1 MVTRWDQMQRN
12 LKVLSFLT
20 TFFEK
25 FASNRW
31 IFLPTNLSDS
41 RACTLYSWHIESI
54 HRNFPMYLLMQA
66 NIRLPNYSKEHDYLR
81 LIDERA
87 NTTPVVTKNKA
98 SVYTTL
104 MTTVKEI
111 IGAMTAASP
120 EDIAF
125 VEKAYELSKKAHE
138 GQERFSGEPYFIHP
152 AATALVLAE
161 YGMDAVTIAAGLLHD
176 VVEDGKASREEVEKE
191 FGKELLFIVDGVTKL
206 GTHKYRGAERHAE
219 SLRRLLV
226 ATASDIRVLIVKLA
240 DRYHNM
246 QTLEHV
252 PEHKRRRIA
261 LETIEI
267 YAPIADRLGMGRM
280 KRDLEDLAFPFID
293 PDAAAHT
300 AELRKLKTKE
310 TEEGL
315 AKVRKELGR
324 ELAKKGLKTFHTDI
338 RMKGLWSLH
347 QKLKRKH
354 DDISLIHDIAALR
367 IIVPTIED
375 CYTTLGLVHS
385 LYRPLPGEFKDYI
398 AFPKPNGYQSLH
410 TTVMTPEAG
419 IVEIQIRTEDM
430 HRHAMYG
437 IASHMSYK
445 QLGKGI
451 EKLDKGAQKSR
462 FASLS
467 FSWRSLIPSLM
478 RVTKKDDAT
487 VTGPTKV
494 PPWLA
499 DLAEAHTHIEGSE
512 EFVEGLKE
520 DFFSHRV
527 FVFTPSGD
535 VIDLPATSTPIDF
548 AYAIHS
554 DLGDHLQGA
563 KVNGKLVSFDT
574 PLGNGDIVEITRRD
588 SAHPS
593 AKWLDLVRTSL
604 ARRHI
609 RNALGLTEKEKP
621 PRRTR
626 RAPKEK

>member
-1 MVTRWDQMQRN
+1 
-12 LKVLSFLT
+12 
-20 TFFEK
+20 
-25 FASNRW
+25 
-31 IFLPTNLSDS
+31 
-41 RACTLYSWHIESI
+41 
-54 HRNFPMYLLMQA
+54 
-66 NIRLPNYSKEHDYLR
+66 
-81 LIDERA
+81 
-87 NTTPVVTKNKA
+87 
-98 SVYTTL
+98 

-111 IGAMTAASP
+111 VGAMSGASP
-120 EDIAF
+120 ADIAF
-125 VEKAYELSKKAHE
+125 VEKAYEYAKNAHE
-138 GQERFSGEPYFIHP
+138 GQTRYSGEPYFIHP
-152 AATALVLAE
+152 AATAKVLAE
-161 YGMDAVTIAAGLLHD
+161 YGMDATTIAAGLLHD
-176 VVEDGKASREEVEKE
+176 AVEDGRVSREEMEKE

-293 PDAAAHT
+293 PDAAAHV

-310 TEEGL
+310 TEDGL
-315 AKVRKELGR
+315 AKVRKEIGK
-324 ELAKKGLKTFHTDI
+324 ELAKKGMAKFRTDV

-347 QKLKRKH
+347 QKLKRKG
-354 DDISLIHDIAALR
+354 DDINRIHDIAALR
-367 IIVPTIED
+367 VIVPTIED
-375 CYTTLGLVHS
+375 CYTTLGAVHA
-385 LYRPLPGEFKDYI
+385 LYKPLPGEFKDYI

-410 TTVMTPEAG
+410 TTVMTPDAG
-419 IVEIQIRTEDM
+419 IVEIQIRTEEM
-430 HRHAMYG
+430 HRHAMFG

-445 QLGKGI
+445 QLGKGV
-451 EKLDKGAQKSR
+451 ERLDKETQKSR
-462 FASLS
+462 FSSLS

-478 RVTKKDDAT
+478 RVKKEDGAKSDTKI
-487 VTGPTKV
+487 

-499 DLAEAHTHIEGSE
+499 ELAEAHADVAGSE

-574 PLGNGDIVEITRRD
+574 PLGNGDVVEIIRRD

-593 AKWLDLVRTSL
+593 AKWLEIVRTSL

-609 RNALGLTEKEKP
+609 RSALGMTEATP
-621 PRRTR
+621 PRRRTR
-626 RAPKEK
+626 RVSSKRERN

>member
-1 MVTRWDQMQRN
+1 
-12 LKVLSFLT
+12 
-20 TFFEK
+20 
-25 FASNRW
+25 
-31 IFLPTNLSDS
+31 
-41 RACTLYSWHIESI
+41 
-54 HRNFPMYLLMQA
+54 
-66 NIRLPNYSKEHDYLR
+66 
-81 LIDERA
+81 
-87 NTTPVVTKNKA
+87 
-98 SVYTTL
+98 
-104 MTTVKEI
+104 MTTAKEI
-111 IGAMTAASP
+111 IGAMSSPSTA
-120 EDIAF
+120 DIAY

-138 GQERFSGEPYFIHP
+138 GQARFSGEPYFIHP
-152 AATALVLAE
+152 AATAKILAE
-161 YGMDAVTIAAGLLHD
+161 YGMDATTIAAGLLHD

-252 PEHKRRRIA
+252 PAHKQRRIA

-267 YAPIADRLGMGRM
+267 YAPIADRLGMGKM
-280 KRDLEDLAFPFID
+280 KRDLEDLAFPLID
-293 PDAAAHT
+293 PDAAVHT
-300 AELRKLKTKE
+300 AEMRKLKTQE

-315 AKVRKELGR
+315 AKVRKELGK
-324 ELAKKGLKTFHTDI
+324 ELAKRGLKTFHTDI

-347 QKLKRKH
+347 KKLERKH

-367 IIVPTIED
+367 IVVPTIED
-375 CYTTLGLVHS
+375 CYTTLGIVHA
-385 LYRPLPGEFKDYI
+385 LFKPLPGEFKDYI

-410 TTVMTPEAG
+410 TTVVTPDAG
-419 IVEIQIRTEDM
+419 IVEIQIRTDEM
-430 HRHAMYG
+430 HRHAMFG

-445 QLGKGI
+445 QLGKNI
-451 EKLDKGAQKSR
+451 EKLAKGAQKSR
-462 FASLS
+462 FSSLS

-478 RVTKKDDAT
+478 RVVRKEGDTPGETKI
-487 VTGPTKV
+487 

-499 DLAEAHTHIEGSE
+499 ELAEAHADVTGSE

-527 FVFTPSGD
+527 FVFTPQGD

-563 KVNGKLVSFDT
+563 KVNGKLVSFET
-574 PLGNGDIVEITRRD
+574 ELGNGDIVEIIRRD

-593 AKWLDLVRTSL
+593 PKWLDIVRTSL

-609 RNALGLTEKEKP
+609 RGALGLTEKEKP
-621 PRRTR
+621 VRRRTR
-626 RAPKEK
+626 SVRKEKSKKAE